1 MCIILCK
8 RIFFMYGINTFFMLS
23 LYIGIF
29 KVISMIKEL
38 NIENKT
44 VNIYYKE
51 HKEIMPVV
59 LLNTYGN
66 EGKEIFEKCNEL
78 QTKNFILI
86 SIFQNNHNIGKFFS
100 IKFLYIHQHF
110 LNNLHYIYLYL
121 AQTKVS
127 CHYSMQ
133 GLKFLLV

>member
-51 HKEIMPVV
+51 HKETMPVV

-78 QTKNFILI
+78 PNKKLYTNRNF
-86 SIFQNNHNIGKFFS
+86 KP
-100 IKFLYIHQHF
+100 
-110 LNNLHYIYLYL
+110 
-121 AQTKVS
+121 
-127 CHYSMQ
+127 CME
-133 GLKFLLV
+133 